1 MKKFLGTIL
10 LALFAVSM
18 MAQTAKSPVK
28 GNVSYNR
35 QPVPGA
41 VVTAGN
47 AQAITDALGNFDLG
61 KLPRGNYTLT
71 VNSLGFELYSTPLS
85 VGSAAS
91 ALQVQLNPSSLYLQ
105 PLEVKSVRAAELAPF
120 AKTNISKAEIEKNNL
135 GQDIPFLL
143 NQTPSVVVNSDAGN
157 GVGYTG
163 IRIRGSDATRI
174 NVTLNGIP
182 YNDFESLGTYFV
194 DLPDFASSLSSIQI
208 QRGVGT
214 STNGAGAFGATM
226 NLATN
231 EFNEKAYGELNNSF
245 GSFNTWKNTLKAGTG
260 LIGHHF
266 TVDARLSS
274 ITSDGYIERAH
285 SDLKSFYVSGAY
297 ITQKSSLRLNIFSG
311 KEKTY
316 QAWYG
321 VPESELATN
330 RRTNPAGTEKPGT
343 PYDNQTDNYWQT
355 HYQLFYNHSFS
366 NRLSFNTA
374 VFLTR
379 GRGYYEEY
387 KAGQDYSK
395 YGLPNVTVGNVV
407 VTSTDLVR
415 QRWLDNYFYGQIASL
430 QYKTATDELTFGG
443 GWTRY
448 DGKHYGNITWMKTG
462 TVPPNYRYYDYPA
475 TKSDLNLYTK
485 WQHQLSASWLG
496 FADLQYRHVNHDM
509 KGFEGS
515 PTLNVN
521 RSFDF
526 VNPKAGITYHKDG
539 LQAYFSYALGHKE
552 PNRDDFQASPVSQPK
567 QETMHDFELGIEQR
581 KGQYYFGANV
591 YYMNYRDQLV
601 LTGAINDVGSYTRT
615 NIPNSYR
622 LGIELQGGASLA
634 SWLRFN
640 ANLALSRN
648 KIGSFT
654 EYIDNYDNGGQNPV
668 AHKDADI
675 SFSPNIIAA
684 GTITLKPVQAV
695 EINLL
700 SKYVGKQYMDNT
712 QNEQRKLSAYF
723 TEDLQAVWTIRHVVF
738 KEWKLTAQVNNLFN
752 RMYEPNGYTYSY
764 IYNNSLSTENGYYP
778 MAGTNFMVGLNIKL

>member
-10 LALFAVSM
+10 LALFTVTL

-28 GNVSYNR
+28 GNVSFDH
-35 QPVPGA
+35 QPVAGA

-61 KLPRGNYTLT
+61 KLSRGNYVLT
-71 VNSLGFELYSTPLS
+71 VNSLGFELYSTKFP
-85 VGSAAS
+85 VGSGPAN
-91 ALQVQLNPSSLYLQ
+91 LQVLLKPTSLYLQ

-120 AKTNISKAEIEKNNL
+120 AKTNISKPEIEKNNL

-245 GSFNTWKNTLKAGTG
+245 GSFNTWKHTLKAGTG

-285 SDLKSFYVSGAY
+285 SDLKSFFVSGAY

-355 HYQLFYNHSFS
+355 HYQLFYNQSFS

-387 KAGQDYSK
+387 KAGQSYAK
-395 YGLPNVTVGNVV
+395 YGLPNVIVGGVA

-430 QYKTATDELTFGG
+430 QYKTSADELTFGG

-448 DGKHYGNITWMKTG
+448 DGKHYGNISWMQTG
-462 TVPPNYRYYDYPA
+462 TVPPGYRYYDYPA
-475 TKSDLNLYTK
+475 TKSDLNIYTK
-485 WQHQLSASWLG
+485 WQHKLAANWLG

-539 LQAYFSYALGHKE
+539 LQAYLSYALGHKE

-581 KGQYYFGANV
+581 RGQYFFGANL

-601 LTGAINDVGSYTRT
+601 LTGAINDVGAYTRI

-634 SWLRFN
+634 SWLRVN

-654 EYIDNYDNGGQNPV
+654 EYIDNYDNGGQNAV

-684 GTITLKPVQAV
+684 GTITIRPVQAV

-712 QNEQRKLSAYF
+712 QNEQRKLNAYF
-723 TEDLQAVWTIRHVVF
+723 TEDLQASWAIRHVLF
-738 KEWKLTAQVNNLFN
+738 KEWKLTGQVNNLFN

-764 IYNNSLSTENGYYP
+764 IYNNGLSTENGYYP
-778 MAGTNFMVGLNIKL
+778 MAGTNFMLGLNIKL